1 MKLLKKVTHVLLST
15 YILLGCAGNDPN
27 KESEYH
33 KSEDPKVNDVKL
45 DRLTGTNVSAELK
58 KKNELKALDRIVG
71 RWINNGKTIATENE
85 PAMDITTSDVYEWVP
100 GKQFVI
106 HYAYGKAG
114 SETGGAV
121 EIIGYD
127 GKSKKYKLYSFDSY
141 GMISEEES
149 TIQDSVWLS
158 QGKRTRCTLEFK
170 NDNNVA
176 YGHHERL
183 DDDGKT
189 WKPSMEIVLTK
200 VN

>member
-1 MKLLKKVTHVLLST
+1 MELLKKMTPALLLT
-15 YILLGCAGNDPN
+15 YILLGCTGNNQN
-27 KESEYH
+27 KESEGY
-33 KSEDPKVNDVKL
+33 KNEEPKVNDVKL
-45 DRLTGTNVSAELK
+45 DRLTGTNVNAAS
-58 KKNELKALDRIVG
+58 KNNKELKALDRIVG
-71 RWINNGKTIATENE
+71 HWINNGKTIATKNE

-114 SETGGAV
+114 NETGGAV

-127 GKSKKYKLYSFDSY
+127 EKSKKYKLYCFDSY
-141 GMISEEES
+141 GIISEEES
-149 TIQDSVWLS
+149 ILQDSVWIS
-158 QGKRTRCTLEFK
+158 QGERTRCTLEFK